1 MGRGLVPGLSSPP
14 AQAEEALGIRHNE
27 WSCAWA
33 DVFGWGHKGLLPSQG
48 WANTCLRPVKHA
60 VGHCLGCAF
69 HWLLQENKF
78 PPSLLGN
85 SSSLSSWQ
93 RKEFISIVSN
103 ILKDSGCHV
112 DFSGTVSVIKQ
123 CSRWKEKAHHL
134 IWIFPPSSLTY
145 KAQQFRPETPLSAE
159 HFGVTKV
166 NTETGVGMR
175 LETLW
180 NLFL

>member
-1 MGRGLVPGLSSPP
+1 MGRGLVAGLSSHS

-33 DVFGWGHKGLLPSQG
+33 DVFSWGHKGPLPSQG
-48 WANTCLRPVKHA
+48 WAETCQTCS
-60 VGHCLGCAF
+60 GHCLECAF
-69 HWLLQENKF
+69 HWLLWENKF

-123 CSRWKEKAHHL
+123 CTSWKEKAHHL
-134 IWIFPPSSLTY
+134 IWIFPPSSLIY
-145 KAQQFRPETPLSAE
+145 KAQQFRSETPLSAE
-159 HFGVTKV
+159 HFWVTKV
-166 NTETGVGMR
+166 NTETGVGMG